1 MRKHL
6 TLMLGV
12 LFLIGLLGIGCV
24 PKVKK
29 EHLDRLE
36 KARLSA
42 EASELELENMQAEQA
57 EWEQKAADKERELA
71 VKKAERDDIAQQLGK

>member
-36 KARLSA
+36 KARLSV
-42 EASELELENMQAEQA
+42 EASQLELENVRTERA
-57 EWEQKAADKERELA
+57 EWERKIADKEQELSE
-71 VKKAERDDIAQQLGK
+71 KKAERDDIAKQLGK